1 MTDDLSDLLVCSL
14 LTNKINIDAF
24 KKLNVQ
30 AREKEEV
37 CVCCVSDTYI
47 LIYCES

>member
-1 MTDDLSDLLVCSL
+1 MTDDLSDLVCSL

-24 KKLNVQ
+24 KKLIVQ

-37 CVCCVSDTYI
+37 CVLCLIHI